1 MALLGLFL
9 MVTGFMLNIAI
20 LRRAAGQ
27 LSAAEILRSPP
38 WALSLLLVVA
48 GLALLLFAPR

>member
-20 LRRAAGQ
+20 LRRAAGK